1 MSAYLTLAVAIVAEV
16 IATTALKSSQ
26 GFTRLLPGIIVVLG
40 YGVSFYCL
48 SLTLR
53 TMPTSVAYAIWSG
66 VGLVLIT
73 LAAWLIHQQRLD
85 WPAVAG
91 IALIVAGVMVI
102 NLFSSSAAH

>member
-66 VGLVLIT
+66 VGLVLIK

-102 NLFSSSAAH
+102 NLFSASAAH

>member
-48 SLTLR
+48 SQTLR

-91 IALIVAGVMVI
+91 IALIVTGVMVI
-102 NLFSSSAAH
+102 NLFSASAAH

>member
-102 NLFSSSAAH
+102 NLFSASAAH